1 MAREIAGALGERVRI
16 EQRSGS
22 VDDAGALLEDWKPV
36 AERWAQLIP
45 AGGDMMST
53 VAADTWL
60 SNRQWRV
67 ILRSGLTLDLGMRVI
82 WRGRTMRIIGI
93 DDNPLMADRI
103 ALLVEEWGR

>member
-1 MAREIAGALGERVRI
+1 MAGEMAGTLSERVRI

-22 VDDAGALLEDWKPV
+22 VDGAGALVDDWTQV

-45 AGGDMMST
+45 AGGDAMST

-67 ILRSGLTLDLGMRVI
+67 ILRSGLTLDLGMRLS
-82 WRGRTMRIIGI
+82 WRDRTMRIIGI
-93 DDNPLMADRI
+93 DDNPLLPDRTV
-103 ALLVEEWGR
+103 LLVEEWGR